1 MKKLLAI
8 VLLFCM
14 IFACSCSSSKGKGD
28 TTTGDPT
35 VSTSEAPADSSSED
49 TVDSSSETPDAPTEF
64 SRGTVE
70 GNVYDNAYADITFTK
85 SDAWTYLTDAELA
98 QLIGI
103 ALEQLNAKNPFDGVS
118 SLFDMMAV
126 DTQTNSNV
134 SVSFEKTTVTESAYL
149 DLVKSQLSSRG
160 YVFGDKTEATLGGVD
175 YTKMTAT
182 VTSNG
187 VTMSQGLYV
196 RSVDGLMCIVTITV
210 VGEGD
215 LATYEAMFS

>member
-85 SDAWTYLTDAELA
+85 SDAWTYLTDVELA

-149 DLVKSQLSSRG
+149 DLVKSQLSSRRKNIAFDRHIGIREHIG
-160 YVFGDKTEATLGGVD
+160 YDACDRCFNGTVYPGSGFSPF
-175 YTKMTAT
+175 YT
-182 VTSNG
+182 
-187 VTMSQGLYV
+187 
-196 RSVDGLMCIVTITV
+196 
-210 VGEGD
+210 
-215 LATYEAMFS
+215 FSFKYR